1 MPDGTNIDTG
11 GGSYVGGNV
20 NAARDF
26 VGRDQIS
33 IAVHLRDV
41 NDAAEVTRTLAAQ
54 LSRGDLESES
64 IRADFL
70 RLMEE
75 LRRTHSTL
83 VKAISPLRRIPDDEE
98 TFEEDFRAVYYDF
111 RDFYDAY
118 DFWEERTH
126 CHKIAQIMW
135 RLERH
140 DSPIT
145 QTDEWGRLREK
156 LQVLSEADLDVI
168 ERYYRPFMERFN
180 EIMVE
185 IDRLVGNGEIAQAIT
200 LKRVFLGELDSQY
213 DGIKEMLRVMTAT
226 IAEIE
231 QSLP

>member
-1 MPDGTNIDTG
+1 MPDGTNVDTG
-11 GGSYVGGNV
+11 GGSYVGGDVNV
-20 NAARDF
+20 ARDF

-41 NDAAEVTRTLAAQ
+41 NDAAEVTRTLAAR
-54 LSRGDLESES
+54 LSQGDLESES

-83 VKAISPLRRIPDDEE
+83 VKAISPLRRIPDSED

-126 CHKIAQIMW
+126 CHKIAQIMY

-145 QTDEWGRLREK
+145 QTDEWGQLREK

-200 LKRVFLGELDSQY
+200 LKQVFLSELDSQY
-213 DGIKEMLRVMTAT
+213 AGIKEMLRVMTDT